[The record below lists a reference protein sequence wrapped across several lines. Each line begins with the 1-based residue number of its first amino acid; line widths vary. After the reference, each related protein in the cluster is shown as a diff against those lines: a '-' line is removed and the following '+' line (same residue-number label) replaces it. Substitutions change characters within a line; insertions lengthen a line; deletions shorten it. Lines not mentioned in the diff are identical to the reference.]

1 MKCVMKILIKIMI
14 KIMTKD
20 KARVFQLEISDGNK
34 SRKHIALFRV
44 KDL

>member
-1 MKCVMKILIKIMI
+1 MKCVMKIII
-14 KIMTKD
+14 KIMTKN
-20 KARVFQLEISDGNK
+20 KAQVFQLEISDGNK